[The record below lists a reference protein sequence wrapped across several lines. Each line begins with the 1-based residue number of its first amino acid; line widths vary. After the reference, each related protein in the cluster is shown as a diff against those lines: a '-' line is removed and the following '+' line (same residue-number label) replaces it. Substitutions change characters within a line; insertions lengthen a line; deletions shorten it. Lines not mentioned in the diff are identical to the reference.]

1 MRAIAG
7 LIVIF
12 FLLFGL
18 PWLFFGRASWFGSDT
33 RSIPVWVSLGFFT
46 LGLLT
51 AGVAVRFGV
60 SWTLPL
66 RY

>member
-7 LIVIF
+7 LLVMF
-12 FLLFGL
+12 FLLFGF
-18 PWLFFGRASWFGSDT
+18 PWLFFGRASWSKSDT
-33 RSIPVWVSLGFFT
+33 RSVPVWVSLGFFT
-46 LGLLT
+46 LALLIV
-51 AGVAVRFGV
+51 GVAIRLGV